1 MRGLIRLVVL
11 LALIGGVAFLT
22 RPGEA
27 EAERNLRDMIVTAIN
42 SADIDAANSGVN
54 AVALGL
60 CKLKPDECY
69 ELLRSGVETR
79 FQDQVL
85 FTTFEFRGLGKQ
97 GLCIGAFTTF
107 FCPGGLQADA

>member
-1 MRGLIRLVVL
+1 M
-11 LALIGGVAFLT
+11 
-22 RPGEA
+22 
-27 EAERNLRDMIVTAIN
+27 
-42 SADIDAANSGVN
+42 
-54 AVALGL
+54 
-60 CKLKPDECY
+60 
-69 ELLRSGVETR
+69 RSGVKTR